1 MYIMQLL
8 SISGN
13 VSVVRTKI
21 KLFKV
26 IVRKCLFGQF
36 NENLTGGQADL
47 IADFRVLTINH
58 LL

>member
-1 MYIMQLL
+1 MQLL